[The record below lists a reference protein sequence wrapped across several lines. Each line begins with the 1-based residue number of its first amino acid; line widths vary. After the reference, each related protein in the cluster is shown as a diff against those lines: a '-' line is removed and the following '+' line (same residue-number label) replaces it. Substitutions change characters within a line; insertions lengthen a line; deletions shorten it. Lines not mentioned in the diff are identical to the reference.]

1 MLCGLPINLSNWIN
15 FHTLLR
21 KINSK
26 GQHSTV
32 RGKRFEWTL
41 TWWNVCPVRLYVWR
55 ALRHPSQISTV
66 DSQLDIFTPKQF
78 STSESLVLTIRKLS
92 FCDFFP
98 QTMQSAF
105 DLLTPS
111 TLYTII
117 KSNSTKL
124 LERRTAMFYLA
135 LGEKTP
141 RRCIAAD
148 IAMRKHGVAHA
159 QAKCPSASVYTM
171 TGLKNRWLAENAFQQ
186 RVRKTIIADL
196 LRGLEAAQRTAPCKR
211 FLCWSMKYCPLLRQ
225 F

>member
-55 ALRHPSQISTV
+55 ALLHPSQISTV

-148 IAMRKHGVAHA
+148 IAMRKHGVAQA
-159 QAKCPSASVYTM
+159 QTKCPSACPQLVYTKIN
-171 TGLKNRWLAENAFQQ
+171 T
-186 RVRKTIIADL
+186 
-196 LRGLEAAQRTAPCKR
+196 
-211 FLCWSMKYCPLLRQ
+211 
-225 F
+225 

>member
-26 GQHSTV
+26 GQRSTV

-41 TWWNVCPVRLYVWR
+41 TWCNVYPVRLYVWR
-55 ALRHPSQISTV
+55 VKSPSASFPISTV

-78 STSESLVLTIRKLS
+78 FTSESLVLTIRKLS

-111 TLYTII
+111 TLYTFI

-124 LERRTAMFYLA
+124 SLERRTAMFYLA

-148 IAMRKHGVAHA
+148 IAMRNHGVAQA
-159 QAKCPSASVYTM
+159 QTKCPSAIDD
-171 TGLKNRWLAENAFQQ
+171 LKLA
-186 RVRKTIIADL
+186 VWVSLK
-196 LRGLEAAQRTAPCKR
+196 P
-211 FLCWSMKYCPLLRQ
+211 
-225 F
+225 